1 MRPRCAPW
9 RAKRRRVV
17 PGRSRRLR
25 VAAVAKGHETPS
37 CAGNMQ
43 SASDRP
49 SRHSR
54 RQWRSRSRSGMYR
67 DFEDCRQEAS
77 QSGRRSP
84 PDGFTSDTRPSY
96 RCAPWR
102 ATRRR
107 VRPWSARACCR
118 SGKGARD
125 LKPGQQHAERIPDA
139 VKPFAM
145 GVTNLA
151 QLRGSEL
158 GAKPL
163 PERGV
168 PGQQRMSPRS
178 QYVRRQGP
186 QTDSRAT
193 RDTPLC
199 AHPIVLSRQ
208 SGFLQSLRSRK
219 QVPSSCYVEE
229 ILRQLSE
236 L

>member
-17 PGRSRRLR
+17 PGRSRRRR

-43 SASDRP
+43 SASDTP

-54 RQWRSRSRSGMYR
+54 RQWRSRSRSGVYR

-84 PDGFTSDTRPSY
+84 PDGFTSDTRPSC

-102 ATRRR
+102 AKRRR

-145 GVTNLA
+145 GVTNPA

-168 PGQQRMSPRS
+168 PGQQRDVTKEPVRPAAGPPDGVRPCNNVLISSIQNQIGRFSARTEPS
-178 QYVRRQGP
+178 VRR
-186 QTDSRAT
+186 
-193 RDTPLC
+193 C
-199 AHPIVLSRQ
+199 
-208 SGFLQSLRSRK
+208 
-219 QVPSSCYVEE
+219 
-229 ILRQLSE
+229 
-236 L
+236 